1 MIDKRILSIRKF
13 IANWENRILAIT
25 GVNPC
30 KCPNC
35 RNKMR
40 FHDIV
45 YPKYGAMREWLI
57 IKIISENEN
66 KLEEALENY
75 AITKRILS
83 SKIILKKTQ
92 LEEIKLQICT
102 IYRTNENISK
112 EVAEYFDEMDQS
124 NIDEP
129 PCFSCERCRE
139 IMRIKEYTVVD

>member
-45 YPKYGAMREWLI
+45 YPKYGAMMEWLI

-83 SKIILKKTQ
+83 SKIILKKT
-92 LEEIKLQICT
+92 
-102 IYRTNENISK
+102 
-112 EVAEYFDEMDQS
+112 
-124 NIDEP
+124 
-129 PCFSCERCRE
+129 
-139 IMRIKEYTVVD
+139 